1 MLTRDFD
8 GQRSLVHR
16 PSIQGGLLGGCQ
28 ETESSRCC
36 MVFTAE
42 ACEKEKN
49 RAGNLTTDAMQRQCH
64 EISTRVLGG
73 GSYYTHMYRLLQAAC
88 RSPSTGKWGTYRG
101 VGQDHSHL
109 RETHEQKTHAFSQK
123 R

>member
-1 MLTRDFD
+1 MILTVNDRWYIDPAFKV
-8 GQRSLVHR
+8 GCWVVVKKQNR
-16 PSIQGGLLGGCQ
+16 PA
-28 ETESSRCC
+28 
-36 MVFTAE
+36 AE